1 MEVPAAA
8 AVAAAAAERAARA
21 RSIAWLRARC
31 DAALSSF
38 CGVSFVR
45 ACSPSRRARG
55 ALAACAC
62 ELVAPSATIG
72 ALAAYESETTRTETD
87 RTDGD
92 AHRAPSLRLVP
103 PLGAPVAECGSH
115 AVAACLFCRVSL
127 SRVSRDAKITRNLR
141 AHVAATDCLDRRER
155 RTGGRRALSV
165 RARGR
170 CDLRTLARVR
180 ARCPCV
186 QSAATR
192 RRRTRQIRAQVHM
205 RRASSAR
212 SAPPCAPSR
221 PQISEGIPSL
231 MGNRFEVSGQTRC
244 LCAGAHPAA

>member
-103 PLGAPVAECGSH
+103 PLGAPVAEWLSRGRGVLVLSR
-115 AVAACLFCRVSL
+115 LSL
-127 SRVSRDAKITRNLR
+127 SSVERRKNHSQSSSTRGGHRLSGQAR
-141 AHVAATDCLDRRER
+141 ETDRRAKSALR
-155 RTGGRRALSV
+155 PGTRAMRLANTRPCPRAMSMCAV
-165 RARGR
+165 RGDPASTHTP
-170 CDLRTLARVR
+170 DPR
-180 ARCPCV
+180 AGP
-186 QSAATR
+186 
-192 RRRTRQIRAQVHM
+192 H
-205 RRASSAR
+205 
-212 SAPPCAPSR
+212 APR
-221 PQISEGIPSL
+221 
-231 MGNRFEVSGQTRC
+231 
-244 LCAGAHPAA
+244 